1 MRLLAGIGSA
11 LLAPGRAL
19 ALAVLVLLA
28 LLRTVDTA
36 FLEEARLR
44 GFDLEQRLYHRVLEP
59 AEVRVRVVAIDEK
72 SLRRYGQWPWPRT
85 LVARLVRKIAA
96 GDPRVLGVD
105 IPVLRVGPS
114 VAGTPRGIRAGY
126 PVIDRARALPVAGQ

>member
-1 MRLLAGIGSA
+1 MLAGIGSA

-28 LLRTVDTA
+28 LLRTIDPA

-59 AEVRVRVVAIDEK
+59 AEVRVRVVTIDEK
-72 SLRRYGQWPWPRT
+72 SLRRHGQWPWPRT
-85 LVARLVRKIAA
+85 LVARLVQKIAA
-96 GDPRVLGVD
+96 
-105 IPVLRVGPS
+105 
-114 VAGTPRGIRAGY
+114 
-126 PVIDRARALPVAGQ
+126 